1 MASIILLLFVPA
13 SLQLLRGPTVTYL
26 LGTWVG
32 IFGVLSNRPSDSC
45 VVALDSWEV
54 ALDSCV
60 VVHRPWHLLLV
71 IGPMQPAL
79 PFLSPLRSLPAAPFS
94 LA

>member
-1 MASIILLLFVPA
+1 MASVILLLFVPA

-32 IFGVLSNRPSDSC
+32 IFGVLSNQPS
-45 VVALDSWEV
+45 DSWEV

-60 VVHRPWHLLLV
+60 VAHRLWHLLLV

-79 PFLSPLRSLPAAPFS
+79 SFLSPLRSLPAAPFS